1 MPGTVDYSR
10 FMRLPVLR
18 WLVLL
23 FTCAWFGVLV
33 PVHNRGAIQLP
44 GSGGHACCTKPAEA
58 VADASVPACH
68 RKAAAKPHCPTDQ
81 PSKGSGNCAVC
92 YFVAGLDLP
101 VPVMLDVPPLGLAEP
116 IATFDLPTPADRE
129 HVRTR
134 CERGPPL
141 A

>member
-1 MPGTVDYSR
+1 MQGAINLNHA
-10 FMRLPVLR
+10 MRRPAVR

-33 PVHNRGAIQLP
+33 PVHRRGAIQLP
-44 GSGGHACCTKPAEA
+44 GATPACCAHKSVA
-58 VADASVPACH
+58 ADAPASACH
-68 RKAAAKPHCPTDQ
+68 DAGSRKSQAPTK
-81 PSKGSGNCAVC
+81 SGSGNCAVC
-92 YFVAGLDLP
+92 FFVAGLDLP
-101 VPVMLDVPPLGLAEP
+101 APVMLDVPPLGMAEP
-116 IATFDLPTPADRE
+116 IARFDLPHPADRE